1 MTAPPALTGRTAAA
15 IAAEVESAIVDG
27 RLGAGDVL
35 PAVRAVASEL
45 GLSPTTVASA
55 YRALGRRGLVRGEGR
70 RGTVVA
76 GRSPLP
82 ASAAP
87 VIPPGTRDLATGNP
101 DPALLPDRRAA
112 LAALDPSPSLYGGP
126 AVEPALAAVARA
138 ALVADA
144 VPVEHLA
151 VVGGACD
158 GIERVLEAHLR
169 PGDTVALEDP
179 GYAAVADLVAALG
192 LRVHPVAVDDRGA
205 RPDALAAALR
215 AGAGAVVLTPRALN
229 PTGAAFD
236 GPRAGDLRVVLDE
249 HRHVLVVEDDHAG
262 EVAGVAAHTVV
273 TDDRPRWAVIRSVS
287 KPFGPDLRLA
297 VLAGDGVT
305 VARVAGR
312 QQVGPG
318 WVPTLVQRLVA
329 ALAVDPATAAT
340 LRRAAAAYADR
351 RAALVAAL
359 AADGVE
365 VTAPSGLNVWV
376 PVPDEDAAVRALLA
390 DGWAVAAGARFR
402 RRSSPAVRITVAR
415 LPVEEAPAV
424 AAALAAAL
432 HPDRTRSRAG

>member
-1 MTAPPALTGRTAAA
+1 MTAPPLLTGRTAAA
-15 IAAEVESAIVDG
+15 LAADVEHAIVDG
-27 RLGAGDVL
+27 RLRAGDAL
-35 PAVRAVASEL
+35 PAVRTVAGEL
-45 GLSPTTVASA
+45 GLSPTTVAAA

-70 RGTVVA
+70 RGTTVA
-76 GRSPLP
+76 GRPPLP
-82 ASAAP
+82 SNAAP
-87 VIPPGTRDLATGNP
+87 LIPDGTRDLATGNP
-101 DPALLPDRRAA
+101 DPALLPDRQAA
-112 LAALDPSPSLYGGP
+112 LAGLDPSPSLYGGP
-126 AVEPALAAVARA
+126 AVEPALAAVASA
-138 ALVADA
+138 ALAADA
-144 VPVEHLA
+144 IPAEHLA

-158 GIERVLEAHLR
+158 GIERVLAAHLR

-192 LRVHPVAVDDRGA
+192 LLVHPVAVDDRGA

-215 AGAGAVVLTPRALN
+215 AGATAVVLTPRAHN

-236 GPRAGDLRVVLDE
+236 GARVDDLRTALDQY
-249 HRHVLVVEDDHAG
+249 RHVLVVEDDHAA
-262 EVAGVAAHTVV
+262 EVAGVAARTVV
-273 TDDRPRWAVIRSVS
+273 TADRPRWSVVRSVS

-297 VLAGDGVT
+297 VLAGDATT

-340 LRRAAAAYADR
+340 LRRAAAAYTER
-351 RAALVAAL
+351 RTALVAAL
-359 AADGVE
+359 VAKGLEA
-365 VTAPSGLNVWV
+365 TAPSGLNVWV

-390 DGWAVAAGARFR
+390 EGWAVAAGARFR
-402 RRSSPAVRITVAR
+402 RNSHPAVRVTVAR
-415 LPVEEAPAV
+415 LPTDDAPAV
-424 AAALAAAL
+424 AAALAAAV